1 MKISLDLITWVS
13 LATVV
18 EAERLSVSKITELF
32 WNNIELPKS
41 QRGIQWHQ
49 CGEKPKTPKNAQD
62 VVCNGDRCYV
72 ICKKG
77 AKRQSRSMLKCQKKK
92 KKFQWTHGGVLI
104 DCAACPKLGEA
115 NNDLVVNCQYR
126 GKWGNKGSFRFLLQN
141 NEVMTTSIIIFSNW

>member
-92 KKFQWTHGGVLI
+92 KQFKWTNGGVLN

-126 GKWGNKGSFRFLLQN
+126 GKWGNKGSFRFFGCSQQN
-141 NEVMTTSIIIFSNW
+141 